1 MRHNPLKDFD
11 PVMCDTRTRRQTCA
25 RVAGLC
31 LQGLLIVAV
40 GCTPKDGELALPL
53 ARSEDASEEPLRQS
67 SQSMRDLFHKLIDY
81 YDNVE
86 RDETRQ
92 QIFETDPQGGEAL
105 VVLREWLIGA
115 DYVSHVGTAAAL
127 LIWYEEKSIP
137 VLIDLLDR
145 DERVRLQNTANLIYP
160 GARTFYGTG
169 LILDYDIDHLAVRAG
184 WVLER
189 ITFEDFG
196 FRQGMM
202 SESTFLDASMRVQR
216 VVPLS
221 EIVSL
226 KETPA
231 AQIHEA
237 AERARDWWRSNA
249 STWTRYQGILDALRS
264 ANVNRQME
272 ALYYVRLGDAP
283 CNGLNP
289 ESFARDILPLIEA
302 LGESRDP
309 DVRTQTQHLLD
320 DNDGWWWERKQPFRA
335 PDE

>member
-1 MRHNPLKDFD
+1 MRRNPSKRFVA
-11 PVMCDTRTRRQTCA
+11 VMSDTRTRRQSCA

-31 LQGLLIVAV
+31 LQGSLIVAV
-40 GCTPKDGELALPL
+40 GCAPKDGELAFPVG
-53 ARSEDASEEPLRQS
+53 ASEEASEEPFRQP
-67 SQSMRDLFHKLIDY
+67 SQRMRDLFHKLINY
-81 YDNVE
+81 YDDVE
-86 RDETRQ
+86 WYQTRQ
-92 QIFETDPQGGEAL
+92 QIFETDPEGREAL
-105 VVLREWLIGA
+105 VVLRDWLIGA
-115 DYVSHVGTAAAL
+115 EYSSVRTAADL

-169 LILDYDIDHLAVRAG
+169 GIVDYDIDHLAVRAG

-221 EIVSL
+221 DLVVL

-249 STWTRYQGILDALRS
+249 PTWTRYQGILDALRS
-264 ANVNRQME
+264 TNVNRQLE
-272 ALYYVRLGDAP
+272 ALYYVRHGDAP

-289 ESFARDILPLIEA
+289 ESFARDVLPLVEA
-302 LGESRDP
+302 LAESGNP
-309 DVRTQTQHLLD
+309 DVRIQAQHLLN